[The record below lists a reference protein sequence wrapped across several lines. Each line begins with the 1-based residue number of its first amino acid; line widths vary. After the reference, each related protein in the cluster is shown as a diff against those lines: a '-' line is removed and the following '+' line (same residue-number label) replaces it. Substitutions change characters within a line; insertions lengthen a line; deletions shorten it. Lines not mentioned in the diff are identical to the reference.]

1 MGTIQRLQ
9 KACQLV
15 KKRKKAYIKNV
26 ELKSG
31 ADLEDESCRDSKPIS
46 AGNRKGND
54 LCNFLQM
61 FPADPM
67 PPRGP
72 QAGRHRTVRAPRPPG
87 LTHAQPLLP
96 PKSSSQ

>member
-61 FPADPM
+61 LNIFKYRERRHGYSFGTSFPS
-67 PPRGP
+67 
-72 QAGRHRTVRAPRPPG
+72 
-87 LTHAQPLLP
+87 LIFIL
-96 PKSSSQ
+96 